1 MPSSEAKK
9 NHTGHDY
16 EKYLKAN
23 SAFWAK
29 DKKKRNMMY
38 SSLKKKV
45 NSQAMRKHQVTLVCG
60 PYVENIVSP
69 RIFSLM
75 LTLNRSERN
84 QLGKSMG
91 LVNLNSK

>member
-1 MPSSEAKK
+1 MPSSEAQK

-23 SAFWAK
+23 STFWAK
-29 DKKKRNMMY
+29 NKKKTKHDVQQ
-38 SSLKKKV
+38 SQKKV
-45 NSQAMRKHQVTLVCG
+45 NSQPMRKHQVTLACG

-84 QLGKSMG
+84 QLGKNMG
-91 LVNLNSK
+91 LVNLNLK